1 MKTMRVSKCART
13 SVKAEV
19 HEDKESAYLSAVIAF
34 GQELKRLGL
43 YYVVVVVD
51 PELQMGESVTVG
63 TSRNVTEAG
72 AARLMTLYLEG
83 RDKMDVLEHF
93 HVKEPSGEVN

>member
-1 MKTMRVSKCART
+1 MENNACVQVCSNDERQT
-13 SVKAEV
+13 
-19 HEDKESAYLSAVIAF
+19 AYLGALIAF

-83 RDKMDVLEHF
+83 RDKMDVLEHI
-93 HVKEPSGEVN
+93 HLGESGEAN